1 MYKLS
6 NEVLLTINGGD
17 EQSEKCG
24 DNNLFGYDKNE
35 IKDNMIMDYARKLKK
50 NFSGIFSASERTT

>member
-1 MYKLS
+1 MKCYLQLMVAMNK
-6 NEVLLTINGGD
+6 VK
-17 EQSEKCG
+17 KCG

-50 NFSGIFSASERTT
+50 NFSGILSASERTT

>member
-1 MYKLS
+1 M
-6 NEVLLTINGGD
+6 LLTINGGD